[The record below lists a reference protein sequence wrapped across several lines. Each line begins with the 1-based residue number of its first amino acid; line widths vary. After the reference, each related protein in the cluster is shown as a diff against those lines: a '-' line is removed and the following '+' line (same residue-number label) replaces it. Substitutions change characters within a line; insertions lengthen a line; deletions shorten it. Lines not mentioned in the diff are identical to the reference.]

1 MLKLLRS
8 RTKNEHS
15 VVFALSNSAVKVVV
29 ARWLNN
35 TPELIVSDQ
44 LEVPAQDYAAAM
56 LQLANQYSRFTKG
69 DPQLAIVLEPSLYQS
84 VAADRPNL
92 QEEAEIAAA
101 LKYSLRDLVS
111 LNAADI
117 IADYYELPIQLPNQS
132 KINAIVADRQL
143 LQPLVE
149 IALDI
154 SDEFVGIF
162 PAELALPALIETASE
177 PVVIAYQS
185 GQEPALLQVSRDST
199 LQVNRVVRPL
209 EKLSELSSDEI
220 KLGGLQPLSV
230 EIQRSADYFERQ
242 LRQRPIKKAL
252 LAAALPNLAEVT
264 QQLSDDLGLTV
275 DVCPYPAWA
284 QELAAG
290 DFSDFAAL
298 GGLLLLQQGQDKAK
312 EDAA

>member
-1 MLKLLRS
+1 MLKLLRG
-8 RTKNEHS
+8 RNKNEHS
-15 VVFALSNSAVKVVV
+15 VVFALSNAAVKLVI
-29 ARWLNN
+29 ARWLGD

-44 LEVPAQDYAAAM
+44 IEVPAQDYGAAM

-69 DPQLAIVLEPSLYQS
+69 NPRLAVVLEPSLYQS

-92 QEEAEIAAA
+92 QAEAEIAAA

-143 LQPLVE
+143 LQPVVE
-149 IALDI
+149 VALEI
-154 SDEFVGIF
+154 SEEFAGIF
-162 PAELALPALIETASE
+162 PAELALAALIDTASE

-185 GQEPALLQVSRDST
+185 GQEPALLQVSREST

-209 EKLSELSSDEI
+209 EKLSELSFDEI

-242 LRQRPIKKAL
+242 LRQRPIKHAL
-252 LAAALPNLAEVT
+252 LATALPNMTEVI

-275 DVCPYPAWA
+275 EVCPYPNWA

-290 DFSDFAAL
+290 DYSDFSAL
-298 GGLLLLQQGQDKAK
+298 GGLLLLRQEQDKVA

>member
-1 MLKLLRS
+1 MLKLLRG
-8 RTKNEHS
+8 RNKNEHS
-15 VVFALSNSAVKVVV
+15 VVFALSNAAVKFVV
-29 ARWLNN
+29 ARWVNN
-35 TPELIVSDQ
+35 SPELIVSDQ
-44 LEVPAQDYAAAM
+44 IEVPAQDYGAAM

-69 DPQLAIVLEPSLYQS
+69 NPRLAVVLEPSLYQS

-92 QEEAEIAAA
+92 QEESEIAAA

-149 IALDI
+149 VALDLS
-154 SDEFVGIF
+154 SDFVGIF
-162 PAELALPALIETASE
+162 PAELALAALIDTASE

-185 GQEPALLQVSRDST
+185 GQEPALLQVSREST

-209 EKLSELSSDEI
+209 EKLSELSFDEI

-242 LRQRPIKKAL
+242 LRQRPIKKAV

-275 DVCPYPAWA
+275 EVCSYPAWA
-284 QELAAG
+284 KDLAAG
-290 DFSDFAAL
+290 DFSDFPAL

>member
-8 RTKNEHS
+8 RTKNDHS

-29 ARWLNN
+29 ARWLNGI
-35 TPELIVSDQ
+35 PELIVSDQ
-44 LEVPAQDYAAAM
+44 IEAPAQDYAAAM

-69 DPQLAIVLEPSLYQS
+69 GPQLAIVLEPSLYQS

-92 QEEAEIAAA
+92 QEESEIAAA

-154 SDEFVGIF
+154 SAEFVGIF
-162 PAELALPALIETASE
+162 PAELALAALIETSSE
-177 PVVIAYQS
+177 PVVVAYQS
-185 GQEPALLQVSRDST
+185 GQEPALLQVSREST

-209 EKLSELSSDEI
+209 EKLSELSFDEI

-252 LAAALPNLAEVT
+252 LAAALPNFADVT

-275 DVCPYPAWA
+275 EVCPYPAWA

-290 DFSDFAAL
+290 DFSDFPAL
-298 GGLLLLQQGQDKAK
+298 GGLLLLQQGQDKAT

>member
-149 IALDI
+149 VALDI

-162 PAELALPALIETASE
+162 PSELALAALIETASE

-275 DVCPYPAWA
+275 DVCPYPVWA

-298 GGLLLLQQGQDKAK
+298 GGLLLLQQGQDKTK

>member
-149 IALDI
+149 VALDI

-162 PAELALPALIETASE
+162 PSELALAALIETASE

-185 GQEPALLQVSRDST
+185 GQEPAILQVSRDST